1 MNDTSWFLNLI
12 TCFTIT
18 MAMVT
23 PFVIFAIKVKVSK
36 MKADRVQVNNLNAFK
51 NRNRVVNF

>member
-1 MNDTSWFLNLI
+1 
-12 TCFTIT
+12 